1 MTQEVNSFS
10 VITVTIVDNNNKVNG
25 LLFLSIQTGKNLKM
39 KISPIFYSCL
49 SHAVQ

>member
-25 LLFLSIQTGKNLKM
+25 LLFLSIQTGNY
-39 KISPIFYSCL
+39 IHIYI
-49 SHAVQ
+49 